1 MDQNWENY
9 LNELG
14 KNRKPFL
21 FVFDFLLR
29 NPLIYELPVNDS
41 LYYKFGRL
49 GNSTPSYTPAANAY
63 FYKIPVSYSRYKTGF
78 DFVQQQ
84 LQLGNSFLVNY
95 TLPTEVQTNY
105 SPGEIFTRARA
116 PYKLFLS
123 GRFVVFSPETFVRI
137 DPKGS
142 ISSFPM
148 KGTIDANIPG
158 AEQLILSD
166 AKEMAEHFTMVDLI
180 RNDLSRFAR
189 NVHVRRL
196 RYIDKVETNQKKLLQ
211 VSSEITGELGGN
223 YHERI
228 GSVLASMLPAGSVSG
243 APKNK
248 TVEII
253 LEAEQYSRGYYTGIM
268 GIYDGKCLDSA
279 VMIRYIEITPNGYIY
294 KSGGG
299 ITIHSD
305 PEKEYQEMIDKVYV
319 PFC

>member
-1 MDQNWENY
+1 MDQNWADY

-14 KNRKPFL
+14 KSRKPFL

-29 NPLIYELPVNDS
+29 HPLIYELPVYDS

-49 GNSTPSYTPAANAY
+49 GNRFPSYTPAANPY
-63 FYKIPVSYSRYKTGF
+63 FYKKPVSYSRYKTGF

-84 LQLGNSFLVNY
+84 LRFGNSFLVNY

-105 SPGEIFTRARA
+105 SPGEIFVRARV
-116 PYKLFLS
+116 PYKLFLP

-137 DPKGS
+137 DSKGS

-148 KGTIDANIPG
+148 KGTIDAGIPG

-166 AKEMAEHFTMVDLI
+166 AKEMAEHFTIVDLI
-180 RNDLSRFAR
+180 RNDISRFAR

-196 RYIDKVETNQKKLLQ
+196 RYIDRVETNQKKLLQ
-211 VSSEITGELGGN
+211 VSSEITGELGED

-228 GSVLASMLPAGSVSG
+228 GSVLASLLPAGSVSG

-253 LEAEQYSRGYYTGIM
+253 LEAEQYSRGYYTGVM
-268 GIYDGKCLDSA
+268 GIYNGECLDSA